1 MVCVARFPNVGRM
14 GSGGKGGGI
23 FGPGSPS
30 TVGADRIR
38 PPDGFEPG
46 FPSAPLGVR
55 DPRMGQDLGRDQDG
69 EDRRMGQDHGKAREA
84 SLSPPFAPFSLPP
97 VKFIWQCYSE
107 LCRLAKNTLP
117 APLEVKVFCPY
128 LCTTPQGRDGRRATD
143 NREGKRGAG
152 RCTAR
157 SADHRKTPPKNI
169 LKKILRF
176 RKRFLPLQSQPRET
190 ATDAMSGAEKN
201 DRLRPSFTEGT
212 QHKKAEARCPGAISS
227 LNDHVA
233 QRPVR
238 EYGS

>member
-1 MVCVARFPNVGRM
+1 MHLNQD
-14 GSGGKGGGI
+14 GG
-23 FGPGSPS
+23 
-30 TVGADRIR
+30 
-38 PPDGFEPG
+38 
-46 FPSAPLGVR
+46 
-55 DPRMGQDLGRDQDG
+55 DPRMGQDLGRCQDPRDG
-69 EDRRMGQDHGKAREA
+69 RIFQERGVPFPP
-84 SLSPPFAPFSLPP
+84 LSPPFAPFSLSL

-107 LCRLAKNTLP
+107 LCPSPKNTLP

-143 NREGKRGAG
+143 IREGKRGAG

-157 SADHRKTPPKNI
+157 SADHRKRLPKNI
-169 LKKILRF
+169 SKKILRF
-176 RKRFLPLQSQPRET
+176 QKRFLPLQSQPRET